1 MEIRTPF
8 FAMALA
14 ITIAGCSTNP
24 TPPAASSSAVAPA
37 GIGGPSGRFVGSE
50 ACRECH
56 APEYDSWAGSRHRS
70 TLRPWTSG
78 QPLRLA
84 STTNLDPYRVSSDG
98 AVLGPGTDGSEV
110 SGNVAFLVGGRHRED
125 VIVRLADGRLQVFP
139 IAFDVDRG
147 EAFEPLKELAGGTP
161 PPADVVDFWTR
172 VGRNADLACY
182 GCHATGQ
189 TIEIAGKSPS
199 GLTLPGSK
207 WVEPGVGCEAC
218 HGPGGPHISAARDGK
233 PGPETVKMP
242 RGGGLSTI
250 DACAACH
257 GLRDIL
263 PSPFNAAPAHR
274 YGEPLV
280 AAAEP
285 LLSVAA
291 NSEFRDPFFADLRPS
306 TYQQE
311 AIAFSQSGCAQ
322 KGGMTCAACHDVH
335 SGSLSATIGAQD
347 DDAGI
352 CAPCHA
358 GMVASGTKHTL
369 HRAGS
374 PGARCLDCHMAPIV
388 RGPGHEPARDH
399 TMAPPVAG
407 RGQIPTACAVCHAG
421 SKNAAAV
428 VAAWKR
434 RPAGRA
440 ATRRLEI
447 GAAVD
452 AASEQGASPATATA
466 PALARLA
473 DDTER
478 GWFLRWA
485 LIQMLP
491 ESSGGPASDAVLL
504 PLRRALTDPN
514 PALRRTA
521 ARALGRH
528 GKPEDIETLQR
539 ATEDSDPWT
548 ALEAVHAMGLLGS
561 PASGARLLQLLKR
574 PDLIAD
580 ARAQYMFGHACLI
593 GQDAPRAETALR
605 RALEI
610 NPMIVGAMND
620 LGLALVAQGKPE
632 QAIEEWKLALD
643 INPRFSAARRNLEAA
658 RTKLSSGEIG
668 GPPTSGAEPAPP
680 GESGDP
686 GPSPR

>member
-1 MEIRTPF
+1 MEFRTPF
-8 FAMALA
+8 FAMSLA
-14 ITIAGCSTNP
+14 IAIAGCSNAP
-24 TPPAASSSAVAPA
+24 PPPAPSSEAVAHA
-37 GIGGPSGRFVGSE
+37 GIGGPSGHFVGSQ

-70 TLRPWTSG
+70 TLRPWTNG

-84 STTNLDPYRVSSDG
+84 STTNLAPYRVSSDG
-98 AVLGPGTDGSEV
+98 AVLGPGTDGNEV
-110 SGNVAFLVGGRHRED
+110 RGNVAFLVGGRHRED
-125 VIVRLADGRLQVFP
+125 ALVRLADGRLQVFP
-139 IAFDVDRG
+139 IAFDIDRG
-147 EAFEPLKELAGGTP
+147 EAFEPLKEIAGGTP
-161 PPADVVDFWTR
+161 PPPDVVDFWTR

-189 TIEIAGKSPS
+189 TVEIAARSQS
-199 GLTLPGSK
+199 GLTLPNSK

-218 HGPGGPHISAARDGK
+218 HGPGGPHIAAARAGK
-233 PGPETVKMP
+233 PGPETVRMP
-242 RGGGLSTI
+242 RGGGLATI

-257 GLRDIL
+257 GLRDVL
-263 PSPFNAAPAHR
+263 PSPFNTAPAHR

-291 NSEFRDPFFADLRPS
+291 NSEFRDPFFTDLRPS

-311 AIAFSQSGCAQ
+311 AIAFSQSGCAR

-335 SGSLSATIGAQD
+335 SGSLSAAISAPGG
-347 DDAGI
+347 DAGV

-358 GMVASGTKHTL
+358 SVVASGTTHTL
-369 HRAGS
+369 HRPGS
-374 PGARCLDCHMAPIV
+374 PGANCLDCHMAPIV

-399 TMAPPVAG
+399 TMTPPVAG
-407 RGQIPTACAVCHAG
+407 RGEIPAACAACHAG

-434 RPAGRA
+434 RPVGRA

-452 AASEQGASPATATA
+452 EAVRRGATPANATAI
-466 PALARLA
+466 ARLA
-473 DDTER
+473 DDVER

-491 ESSGGPASDAVLL
+491 ESPAGPASEDVLQ

-514 PALRRTA
+514 PAIRRAA
-521 ARALGRH
+521 ARALGRC
-528 GKPEDIETLQR
+528 GKPGDIETLQR
-539 ATEDSDPWT
+539 ATEDPDPWT
-548 ALEAVHAMGLLGS
+548 TLEATHAMGLLGS
-561 PASGARLLQLLKR
+561 PAAGARLLQLLKR

-580 ARAQYMFGHACLI
+580 ARGQYMFGHACLI

-620 LGLALVAQGKPE
+620 LGLALVAQGKRE
-632 QAIEEWKLALD
+632 QAMEEWRLALD

-658 RTKLSSGEIG
+658 KAKLTPGETSGR
-668 GPPTSGAEPAPP
+668 PTSGAGAAPP
-680 GESGDP
+680 GAAGDP
-686 GPSPR
+686 GPAPR